1 MPNNVFTRF
10 SGFVVLLA
18 GGLTILFNTMLWTQ
32 LIPRTLEYPG
42 YLGLQILF
50 IFTLIAILILH
61 IQNPG
66 VLLVVGFVMSLVS
79 LIIDAGFSYYA
90 TFAFPILQAQFPDAV
105 SAVLDG
111 PVGSLGIV
119 SMGLG
124 LVGNLLF
131 YFAVIQAGLVPR
143 WITVVLILATL
154 LTLAMLPYNLSVI
167 LSGFGL
173 IAMGF
178 YLLSKKA
185 EFAPGLEPKA
195 VT

>member
-1 MPNNVFTRF
+1 MPYHVFTRF
-10 SGFVVLLA
+10 SGFVVLVAGALA
-18 GGLTILFNTMLWTQ
+18 ILFNAMLWTQ

-42 YLGLQILF
+42 YLTLQILF

-61 IQNPG
+61 IQNLG
-66 VLLVVGFVMSLVS
+66 VLLVVGFVLSLVS

-90 TFAFPILQAQFPDAV
+90 TFAFPILRAQFPDAV
-105 SAVLDG
+105 SAVLGG
-111 PVGSLGIV
+111 PVGSLSIV
-119 SMGLG
+119 SMGVG

-131 YFAVIQAGLVPR
+131 YFAVMRAGIVPR

-173 IAMGF
+173 TAMGF

>member
-1 MPNNVFTRF
+1 MPYTAFTRF

-18 GGLTILFNTMLWTQ
+18 GGLAILFNVMLWIQ

-42 YLGLQILF
+42 YLTLQILF

-66 VLLVVGFVMSLVS
+66 VLLVVGFVLSLVS

-90 TFAFPILQAQFPDAV
+90 TFAFPILRAQFPDAV
-105 SAVLDG
+105 SAVLGG
-111 PVGSLGIV
+111 PVGSLSIV

-131 YFAVIQAGLVPR
+131 YFAVIRSGIVPR

-167 LSGFGL
+167 LTGFGL
-173 IAMGF
+173 TAIGF
-178 YLLSKKA
+178 FMMSNKA
-185 EFAPGLEPKA
+185 DFTPGLEPNPA
-195 VT
+195 T